1 MIFDRYTLVW
11 DNLKW
16 NAEVV
21 LEANTLIRDGKIID
35 GFSTLIELVDDGNPI
50 AMFYMAMHYY
60 SHIGIVHNSGMV
72 AEYMTAAAENGLGI
86 AQYQLGEMYESGCY
100 VNFDREL
107 SNQWYI
113 RAKTTLGEESKA
125 GNPISMLLLGNI
137 FGEGK
142 ATKTDPL
149 RSYICCCKA
158 TKACNVDG
166 HINVA
171 ICYIRGVGVEKDECK
186 GLQMLSKIA
195 KVGNARAQRN
205 LGVCYNYGY
214 GVVKDESKAVEWYEK
229 SAEQGNA
236 DAQRALGNCYYNGS
250 GVVKDESKA
259 VEWYE
264 KSAEQ
269 GNADAQYNLVN
280 YYFNVQMG
288 GIDSLAVHWLQ
299 KLAAQG
305 DPDAQCDLGACYENG
320 RGLARNESKAIE
332 WYEKSAELGNP
343 EAQHRLDLLIQR
355 SRRSNG
361 F

>member
-236 DAQRALGNCYYNGS
+236 DAQ
-250 GVVKDESKA
+250 
-259 VEWYE
+259 
-264 KSAEQ
+264 
-269 GNADAQYNLVN
+269 YNLVN